1 MNPIKKKKK
10 LLVHQGSFL
19 SMLLFAIAIEALSCE
34 CHINCPWE
42 LLYADDLGI
51 MSDNLEDL
59 KIQLQAWKTSLDT
72 LGVRINVGNTKI
84 HGSLG
89 DKNVKW
95 PCGVCS
101 KEVDG

>member
-1 MNPIKKKKK
+1 
-10 LLVHQGSFL
+10 
-19 SMLLFAIAIEALSCE
+19 
-34 CHINCPWE
+34 
-42 LLYADDLGI
+42 

>member
-1 MNPIKKKKK
+1 MR
-10 LLVHQGSFL
+10 GS
-19 SMLLFAIAIEALSCE
+19 SLFNNENFILTDPPN
-34 CHINCPWE
+34 INCPWE

-84 HGSLG
+84 HGSLC

-101 KEVDG
+101 KEVDV